1 MSHVYSVGEG
11 AHSSDARSL
20 YQSRDEQRVCGA
32 VVGLPVPPQFLQ
44 AQRLPVQGLPTFLAR
59 RQGIVAV
66 PYAPVVLPLEG
77 DV

>member
-1 MSHVYSVGEG
+1 MSHIYSEEG

-44 AQRLPVQGLPTFLAR
+44 AQRLPVQGLSTFLAR

-66 PYAPVVLPLEG
+66 PDAPVVLPLER